1 MKHSILRSLVAASAL
16 LALGVAL
23 APFEREGLA
32 VTRPRYGGTL
42 RIEMQAAAV
51 SLVPADWEAVGA
63 IEERIAPLLYDR
75 LVRFDDA
82 GRVQPALALS
92 WQHDAEYRQWQ
103 FRLRKGVKLHDGT
116 PLTPTVVASAL
127 GSTSTNWRVSVFGE
141 TVVIESKS
149 PTPNLLSELA
159 SAQAS
164 IFRRNPDGTPV
175 GTGPFRVDSW
185 QPQRRARF
193 VAFEDYWDGRPFLDA
208 VELEM
213 SRPLREQWLSLEL
226 GKADLVELSLDEVRR
241 ATQEGQRTWV
251 SAPVELF
258 ALTFVAG
265 RPTESDAQVREALAA
280 SIDRA
285 ALHSVLLQRQG
296 EATGAL
302 LPQWLSGY
310 GILFSARRER
320 ARPAA
325 KGALQPPRRLTLV
338 YDSAD
343 ALAQRIAER
352 VAVNARE
359 AGISLRVTG
368 ALSPAEVVDADVR
381 LLRVRLATPE
391 PRGALGAVAA
401 ALFAGESFAVPASD
415 APESLFAAERALL
428 ESHGVIPL
436 VHLPEAY
443 ALSPRVKRWQPE
455 RWGAWRLEDVWLE
468 SAPASS
474 SGEVPR

>member
-1 MKHSILRSLVAASAL
+1 MKHSTSRLLAAASVL
-16 LALGVAL
+16 VGLAVAL
-23 APFEREGLA
+23 APCGREGRA
-32 VTRPRYGGTL
+32 ATRPRYGGTL

-51 SLVPADWEAVGA
+51 SHVPADWRAVGA
-63 IEERIAPLLYDR
+63 VEDRIAVLLYDR

-103 FRLRKGVKLHDGT
+103 FRLRNGVKLHDGT
-116 PLTPTVVASAL
+116 LLTPTVVASAL
-127 GSTSTNWRVSVFGE
+127 GSTSAGWRVSIFGE
-141 TVVIESKS
+141 TLVIESKS
-149 PTPNLLSELA
+149 PMPHLLSELA

-164 IFRRNPDGTPV
+164 IFRRNPEGTPV
-175 GTGPFRVDSW
+175 GTGPFRLDSW

-226 GKADLVELSLDEVRR
+226 GKADLVELPLDEFRR
-241 ATQEGQRTWV
+241 ATQEGRRTWA

-258 ALTFVAG
+258 ALAFVAG
-265 RPTESDAQVREALAA
+265 RPAEADSQVRETLAS

-310 GILFSARRER
+310 GFLFSAKRGQ
-320 ARPAA
+320 ATKPSP
-325 KGALQPPRRLTLV
+325 LQPSWRLVLA

-343 ALAQRIAER
+343 ALAQRVAER

-359 AGISLRVTG
+359 AGILLRVTG
-368 ALSPAEVVDADVR
+368 AVVPAEAADADLR
-381 LLRVRLATPE
+381 LLRVRLAIPE
-391 PRGALGAVAA
+391 PRGALAAFAA
-401 ALFAGESFAVPASD
+401 ALLAGESFAIPTTD

-428 ESHGVIPL
+428 ESHRVIPL

-455 RWGAWRLEDVWLE
+455 RWGAWRLEDVWLD
-468 SAPASS
+468 SAPESS
-474 SGEVPR
+474 SGQVQR